1 MGGLWR
7 RWIGRGK
14 MRGWILLVGGMMM
27 ATSGP
32 EFFPGKGSAAGGS
45 TGDLPFLVPQ
55 KIGHWEL
62 EKGKETYGPEN
73 LFDYMDGAAEL
84 YLSYGFRSM
93 RLHRY
98 LGGDGSRVVV
108 ETYEM
113 ASSEDAYGIFS
124 FERED
129 EDVGVGQGSELG
141 GGTLRFWK
149 GRYFVNV
156 YGEKET
162 SDEELVAIG
171 KAIAD
176 SIRETGR
183 EPELIKFLPGESR
196 GLIPGSVRFFR
207 NHVCLNQRFF
217 IANKNILLLDS
228 TTSGLMAQ
236 MRTPLGKVQIIL
248 IDYPDEARA
257 ASADKSFR
265 LAFMP
270 EAQRE
275 GMIKTEDGKWTGA
288 MRKGKLWIG
297 VFGAGDRG
305 QLQEIFRMV
314 LERVEK

>member
-1 MGGLWR
+1 MEGSRR
-7 RWIGRGK
+7 RWVGEGK
-14 MRGWILLVGGMMM
+14 RRAWILLMGGMIM

-32 EFFPGKGSAAGGS
+32 ELFQGKGSAGS
-45 TGDLPFLVPQ
+45 SIGDVPFVLPHRTGN
-55 KIGHWEL
+55 WEL

-84 YLSYGFRSM
+84 YLAYGFRTM
-93 RLHRY
+93 TLHRY
-98 LGGDGSRVVV
+98 VGRDGSRVVV
-108 ETYEM
+108 EIYEM

-124 FERED
+124 FDRED

-149 GRYFVNV
+149 GRYFVSV
-156 YGEKET
+156 YGEKEAKD
-162 SDEELVAIG
+162 DELLAIG

-176 SIRETGR
+176 SMRETGS
-183 EPELIKFLPGESR
+183 EPELIKYLPEESR
-196 GLIPGSVRFFR
+196 GLIPRSVRFFR

-236 MRTPLGKVQIIL
+236 MRTPQGKVQIIL
-248 IDYPDEARA
+248 IKYPDEGRA
-257 ASADKSFR
+257 ASAEKSFK

-270 EAQRE
+270 EAEME
-275 GMIKTEDGKWTGA
+275 GMVKTEDGKWTGA

-297 VFGAGDRG
+297 VFGAADREHIE
-305 QLQEIFRMV
+305 EIFRMV

>member
-1 MGGLWR
+1 MEGLLR
-7 RWIGRGK
+7 RWIGKGK
-14 MRGWILLVGGMMM
+14 MRAWIPVLVGVMM
-27 ATSGP
+27 ATLGP
-32 EFFPGKGSAAGGS
+32 EVFNGKGCAEGS
-45 TGDLPFLVPQ
+45 SIGDLPFVLPQ
-55 KIGHWEL
+55 KIGNWEL

-93 RLHRY
+93 TLHRY
-98 LGGDGSRVVV
+98 VGGDGSRVVV
-108 ETYEM
+108 EIYEM
-113 ASSEDAYGIFS
+113 ASSDDAYGIFS

-141 GGTLRFWK
+141 GGALRFWK

-156 YGEKET
+156 YGEKKA

-176 SIRETGR
+176 SIKETGR
-183 EPELIKFLPGESR
+183 EPELIKFLPEESR
-196 GLIPGSVRFFR
+196 GLIPRSVRFFR

-228 TTSGLMAQ
+228 TTSGVMAQ
-236 MRTPLGKVQIIL
+236 MRTPIGKVQIIL
-248 IDYPDEARA
+248 INYPDEERA
-257 ASADKSFR
+257 ASADRNFR

-270 EAQRE
+270 EAERE
-275 GMIKTEDGKWTGA
+275 GMVKTEDGKWTGA